1 MRGLPD
7 GFVWPRP
14 KSQFV
19 IFWSYG
25 RLYRADGGRCALQTL
40 LVSVGCGGV
49 LGLLHGVMADTQ
61 GSTRQGSAPLG

>member
-1 MRGLPD
+1 
-7 GFVWPRP
+7 
-14 KSQFV
+14 
-19 IFWSYG
+19 
-25 RLYRADGGRCALQTL
+25 LQTL